1 MDYNNPNITNIKDFS
16 ELYQKKNEKICQL
29 KKLKENLEAT
39 ISEYIASIEKKN
51 R

>member
-16 ELYQKKNEKICQL
+16 ELYQKKKLKLCQL
-29 KKLKENLEAT
+29 QKLKENLEAT
-39 ISEYIASIEKKN
+39 ISEYIVNIQKKN